1 MSRAVTPTQRLSR
14 RAGCPKTSRRC
25 LLNEMNSAVRSRCLA
40 TGIART
46 SCASSRVGAPQKA
59 GKRRAMR
66 AASCV
71 WPTPWRLATPK
82 AIRSHRS

>member
-1 MSRAVTPTQRLSR
+1 MSRAVTPTQTLETRRVPQDLATLLAQRDELSGAFALPGHRDREDLLRFFPSR
-14 RAGCPKTSRRC
+14 R
-25 LLNEMNSAVRSRCLA
+25 
-40 TGIART
+40 
-46 SCASSRVGAPQKA
+46 PQKA